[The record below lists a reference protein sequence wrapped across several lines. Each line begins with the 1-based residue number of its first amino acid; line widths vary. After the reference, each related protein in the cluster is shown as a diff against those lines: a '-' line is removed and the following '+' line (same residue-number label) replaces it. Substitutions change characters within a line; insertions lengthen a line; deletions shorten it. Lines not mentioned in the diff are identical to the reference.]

1 MTPVSDDGDGSDA
14 AETGSTFIERWS
26 RRKRQQTG
34 APGLDR
40 PTTPEIADQDVSADS
55 IGRGEA
61 ADGIAEPELPLPSLD
76 DLTVEG
82 DVKAFL
88 EKRVPEE
95 LRRLAMRKMWSL
107 DPQIRDFV
115 EMAEN
120 QYDWNTPGGVPGY
133 GDLNPGTDLEALLAQ
148 AIGSG
153 PTAPAAEAD
162 DTENGAD
169 DAMAE
174 GVAIADA
181 PPDSVRLS
189 EAPSARPEALSTSSQ
204 ICDDSAE
211 IESSAAI
218 EADAQ
223 HAWQSVRRHGGA
235 LPA

>member
-14 AETGSTFIERWS
+14 AGPGSTFIERWS

-34 APGLDR
+34 AQGLDR
-40 PTTPEIADQDVSADS
+40 ASTPEIADQDVSAVS

-88 EKRVPEE
+88 KKRVPEE

-107 DPQIRDFV
+107 DPQIRDFI

-148 AIGSG
+148 AIGSD
-153 PTAPAAEAD
+153 PKAPAVVA
-162 DTENGAD
+162 DTETGGD
-169 DAMAE
+169 DAVAE
-174 GVAIADA
+174 IAEIADA
-181 PPDSVRLS
+181 PSDPVRLS
-189 EAPSARPEALSTSSQ
+189 EAPSGPAEALTASSQ
-204 ICDDSAE
+204 NCDDDAE
-211 IESSAAI
+211 IGSSATI

-223 HAWQSVRRHGGA
+223 QAWQSVRRHGGA